1 MCAVQ
6 EGRRLHNGRT
16 TLWHRLSGRP
26 SPWPAPGPPP
36 LQGTFA
42 DAPLAAVNTPV
53 GYSFSWYQPTGQL
66 IIEIGEQDSYW
77 LLLAG
82 QAGRPCLHIR
92 LAT

>member
-1 MCAVQ
+1 M
-6 EGRRLHNGRT
+6 R
-16 TLWHRLSGRP
+16 HRPGGRP
-26 SPWPAPGPPP
+26 SPWPAPGPPL

-66 IIEIGEQDSYW
+66 IIEIGEQDMYR
-77 LLLAG
+77 LLWRGMPA
-82 QAGRPCLHIR
+82 QAIQPPRLEMSHVHIR